1 MNIHSTSKGIVAM
14 IVAKLIDENKLD
26 LEKNVA
32 DYWPE
37 FANCG
42 KESIKVKTL
51 LSSSRHVWME
61 ATYR

>member
-1 MNIHSTSKGIVAM
+1 M

-37 FANCG
+37 FANGG
-42 KESIKVKTL
+42 KEV
-51 LSSSRHVWME
+51 
-61 ATYR
+61 